1 MSMNTVQQISS
12 LLKNHAPA
20 SERTSSFFKTGK
32 GEYAEHDI
40 FIGVPVPVIRAI
52 AQEYLHLSTDE
63 LEQLLHSPINEER
76 LLALIILVAQYTKAD
91 IQKKEETFQFYLQNL
106 EHVNNWNLVDSSAHL
121 IIGAHLF
128 DTDRSLLLLLAQSDN
143 LWKRRVAIVA
153 TWYFIRKNDLS
164 WTFDIALIL
173 KNDTHD
179 LIHKAIGWM
188 LREAGKRN
196 EGELISFLNQYA
208 EELPRTTV
216 RYAIE
221 RLPEDIRKSYLVT
234 RKPSISR

>member
-1 MSMNTVQQISS
+1 MNTVQQISS

>member
-1 MSMNTVQQISS
+1 
-12 LLKNHAPA
+12 
-20 SERTSSFFKTGK
+20 
-32 GEYAEHDI
+32 
-40 FIGVPVPVIRAI
+40 VPVIRAI